1 MSLKP
6 WREIAQPH
14 EDVLKG
20 NFQEAEF
27 AADIT
32 QVAEGIARD
41 EYQDPV
47 KFFSRTY
54 ITEGMGLLLDS
65 VAKRMVGKGGD
76 PVIQLQTAFGGGK
89 THTML
94 AVYHLVNGEAAI
106 SSLFGI
112 PAILDK
118 AGIVDF
124 PKANVAVIDGT
135 NLSVSKPRDR
145 GSRQTHTLW
154 GELAWQLG
162 KEEGYAIVEAADKDG
177 TSPGKD
183 QLIQLLTKFSP
194 AVILMDELVAY
205 IRQFNEGQVFSGG
218 TFDTNLSFL
227 QALTEGVKSVPKAI
241 LLASLPES
249 DTEAGSTR
257 GQRAQDVLEK
267 LFGRVNAIWKPVA
280 TKEAFEIVRRRLFKT
295 IDDREGMSAVCR
307 AFADYYRENANS
319 FPNET
324 QESLY
329 CDRITAAYP
338 IHPEIFD
345 RLYEDWST
353 LDKFQR
359 TRGVLQYMAL
369 VIHRLWQDD
378 NRDLLIMPG
387 SIPLYDHDVKNKSI
401 YYLPAGWDP
410 VIEKD
415 IDGERSE
422 SYDIDRDS
430 RFGSV
435 QAARRVARTI
445 FLGSAP
451 SATAQMVRGIELERV
466 CLGAAQPGQQIAI
479 FKDVLR
485 RLQDRLHYLNFGD
498 NRYWFDTRPNLRK
511 EMEERKRR
519 FDYKNDILPL
529 IKSRINE
536 AYRQGELFKYIHIF
550 TEHND
555 IPDDFFLRLIVLSPE
570 HKFAKS
576 NKTLAINK
584 ALEILQHRGQQPRI
598 KQNRL
603 IFLAPDYDQSARL
616 SDQAKIVLA
625 WTSIVEDCNNMKLN
639 LDQLQIQQAKQNLS
653 GSKNS
658 MLQTVRDT
666 YKWLLAP
673 VQFAKK
679 GKGVG
684 DVEWEEIS
692 ISSGSNAIQEIELK
706 AIEQEWIINRWSP
719 YHLSNTLDTWFFTE
733 DKKEINTMELWNAC
747 AQYIY
752 LPRLMNEKVLTETIE
767 AGIES
772 EDFFGFAY
780 SKEGDKYNGFALGS
794 HPMVNLDND
803 SMIIEIE
810 TAKAYKEKLLQEEAA
825 KRIEEEGK
833 HTDTSGTAI
842 VRETPEHEFGSSQT
856 ANKMHDVSSSPSA
869 NDLVKKRFF
878 GNIELDPLM
887 AKASFQDIMD
897 EIINQFTSDMSVDV
911 KISVEIEA
919 VSPNGF
925 NENIQRSIKEN
936 CNVLKFDTAEFE
948 TE

>member
-41 EYQDPV
+41 EYQDPI

-54 ITEGMGLLLDS
+54 ITEGMELLLDS

-94 AVYHLVNGEAAI
+94 AVYHLVKGNAPV
-106 SSLFGI
+106 SSLLGI
-112 PAILDK
+112 SPILDK
-118 AGIVDF
+118 AGITEF

-145 GSRQTHTLW
+145 GRVKTHTLW

-162 KEEGYAIVEAADKDG
+162 GEAGYAIVEVADKEG

-183 QLIQLLTKFSP
+183 QLIQLLTTFSP
-194 AVILMDELVAY
+194 AVILVDELVAY
-205 IRQFNEGQVFSGG
+205 MRQFGEGKSYSGG
-218 TFDTNLSFL
+218 TFDTNLSFI
-227 QALTEGVKSVPKAI
+227 QALTEGIKSVPKAI

-249 DTEAGSTR
+249 DTEVGSTQGR
-257 GQRAQDVLEK
+257 RAQDVLEK
-267 LFGRVNAIWKPVA
+267 VFGRVNAIWKPVA
-280 TKEAFEIVRRRLFKT
+280 TEEAFEIVRRRLFEPISDT
-295 IDDREGMSAVCR
+295 EGMSAVCQ
-307 AFADYYRENANS
+307 AFTDFYQKNAES

-324 QESLY
+324 QEIHY
-329 CDRITAAYP
+329 CTRIVSAYP

-369 VIHRLWQDD
+369 IIYRLWQDD
-378 NRDLLIMPG
+378 NKDLLIMPG

-401 YYLPAGWDP
+401 YYLPQGWDP

-430 RFGSV
+430 RFGSI
-435 QAARRVARTI
+435 QAARRVSRTI

-451 SATAQMVRGIELERV
+451 SVTAQMVRGIEMERV

-479 FKDVLR
+479 YKDVLR
-485 RLQDRLHYLNFGD
+485 RLQDRLHYLNSGD

-519 FDYKNDILPL
+519 FDYRNDILPL
-529 IKSRINE
+529 IKTRINE
-536 AYRQGELFKYIHIF
+536 LYRQGDVFGHVHIF
-550 TEHND
+550 TDHND
-555 IPDDFFLRLIVLSPE
+555 IPDDYFLRLVILPPE
-570 HKFAKS
+570 HKFGKS
-576 NKTLAINK
+576 NKTMAIKK
-584 ALEILQHRGQQPRI
+584 ALEILQHRGQQPRV

-616 SDQAKIVLA
+616 NDQAKTVLA
-625 WTSIVEDCNNMKLN
+625 WNSIVEDCNNMKLN
-639 LDQLQIQQAKQNLS
+639 LDQLQIQQAKQNLK
-653 GSKNS
+653 GSRNS

-673 VQFAKK
+673 VQYAKK

-684 DVEWEEIS
+684 DIEWEEIS
-692 ISSGSNAIQEIELK
+692 ISGAGNAMQEIEHR
-706 AIEQEWIINRWSP
+706 AIEQEWVINRWSP
-719 YHLSNTLDTWFFTE
+719 FHLSNLLDKWFFTE
-733 DKKEINTMELWNAC
+733 EKKDITTMDLWNYC

-752 LPRLMNEKVLTETIE
+752 FPRLLNERVLTETIE

-780 SKEGDKYNGFALGS
+780 SKDGNKYNGFTLGT
-794 HPMVNLDND
+794 HQLVNLDND
-803 SMIIEIE
+803 SVIIEIN
-810 TAKAYKEKLLQEEAA
+810 TARAYKEKLLQEEAA
-825 KRIEEEGK
+825 KRAEEDAQSLG
-833 HTDTSGTAI
+833 SGYVSDKEQGI
-842 VRETPEHEFGSSQT
+842 VSGAKNEQQQT
-856 ANKMHDVSSSPSA
+856 VQPADKVA
-869 NDLVKKRFF
+869 KKRFF

-887 AKASFQDIMD
+887 AKANFQDIMD
-897 EIINQFTSDMSVDV
+897 EIINQFTADMNVNV

-919 VSPNGF
+919 TTPTGF
-925 NENIQRSIKEN
+925 DENIQRAVKEN
-936 CNVLKFDTAEFE
+936 CSQLKFDTAEFE
-948 TE
+948 EA

>member
-20 NFQEAEF
+20 DFQEAEF

-32 QVAEGIARD
+32 QVAEGVARD
-41 EYQDPV
+41 EYQEPV

-54 ITEGMGLLLDS
+54 ITEGMKLLLES

-94 AVYHLVNGEAAI
+94 AVYHLVKGKAPA
-106 SSLFGI
+106 SSLLGI
-112 PAILDK
+112 PTILDN
-118 AGIVDF
+118 AGIIDF
-124 PKANVAVIDGT
+124 PKANIAVIDGT

-145 GSRQTHTLW
+145 GTVQTHTLW

-162 KEEGYAIVEAADKDG
+162 GEEGYAIVDIADKEG

-205 IRQFNEGQVFSGG
+205 MRQFNEGKVYSGG

-227 QALTEGVKSVPKAI
+227 QALTEGIKSVPKAI

-249 DTEAGSTR
+249 DTEAGSTK

-267 LFGRVNAIWKPVA
+267 VFGRVNAIWKPVA
-280 TKEAFEIVRRRLFKT
+280 TEEAFEIVRRRLFKT
-295 IDDREGMSAVCR
+295 IDDNEGMSEVCR
-307 AFADYYRENANS
+307 AFADYYHSNADS

-324 QESLY
+324 QENHY
-329 CDRITAAYP
+329 CTRIISAYP
-338 IHPEIFD
+338 IHPEVFD

-369 VIHRLWQDD
+369 IIHRLWQDD
-378 NRDLLIMPG
+378 NKDLLIMPG

-401 YYLPAGWDP
+401 YYLPQGWDP

-422 SYDIDRDS
+422 SYEIDRDI

-451 SATAQMVRGIELERV
+451 SVTAQMVRGIELERV
-466 CLGAAQPGQQIAI
+466 CLGVAQPGQQISVY
-479 FKDVLR
+479 KDVLR
-485 RLQDRLHYLNFGD
+485 RLQDRLHYLNSGD

-529 IKSRINE
+529 IKTRIAE
-536 AYRQGELFKYIHIF
+536 AYRHGDLFSHVHIF
-550 TEHND
+550 TDNHD
-555 IPDDFFLRLIVLSPE
+555 IPDDYYLRLVVLAPE
-570 HKFAKS
+570 HKFSKS
-576 NKTLAINK
+576 NKTMAINR
-584 ALEILQHRGQQPRI
+584 ALVILQHRGQQPRI

-616 SDQAKIVLA
+616 SDQAKTVLA
-625 WTSIVEDCNNMKLN
+625 WNSIVDDCNNMKLN
-639 LDQLQIQQAKQNLS
+639 LDQLQIQQAKQNLT

-673 VQFAKK
+673 VQYAKK

-684 DVEWEEIS
+684 EIEWEEIS
-692 ISSGSNAIQEIELK
+692 ISSGSNAMQEIEHRV
-706 AIEQEWIINRWSP
+706 IEQEWVINRWSP
-719 YHLSNTLDTWFFTE
+719 YHLSNLIEKWFFTE
-733 DKKEINTMELWNAC
+733 EKKDINTMDLWNYC

-752 LPRLMNEKVLTETIE
+752 LPRLLNESVLTETIV
-767 AGIES
+767 AGVES
-772 EDFFGFAY
+772 EEFFGFAY
-780 SKEGDKYNGFALGS
+780 SKEGDKYSGFALGS
-794 HPMVNLDND
+794 HQLVTLDKD
-803 SMIIEIE
+803 SVIIDIK
-810 TAKAYKEKLLQEEAA
+810 TAKAYKEMLLQAEVV
-825 KRIEEEGK
+825 KRLEEEEQRTG
-833 HTDTSGTAI
+833 SGTGTISEPPVGLVGGSDTVSGNTHEAI
-842 VRETPEHEFGSSQT
+842 KN
-856 ANKMHDVSSSPSA
+856 AI
-869 NDLVKKRFF
+869 KKRFF

-897 EIINQFTSDMSVDV
+897 EIINQFTSDMNVNV

-919 VSPNGF
+919 VTPNGF
-925 NENIQRSIKEN
+925 DESIQRSIKEN
-936 CNVLKFDTAEFE
+936 CTVLKFDTAEFE
-948 TE
+948 EE